1 MRYAVAVCLLV
12 GIVSAV
18 MLMLTQRF
26 WLTMLAILVLLI
38 VSILAIFVVDI
49 ILRKEL

>member
-12 GIVSAV
+12 GIISAV

-38 VSILAIFVVDI
+38 VSILAIFAVDI
-49 ILRKEL
+49 ILRREL